1 MNEEILSKAN
11 EEILAKATPTGAR
24 THVLQIVG
32 NAIVGGMENYVA
44 RLVER
49 LPRERYGVSL
59 LAPFE
64 SPFTDRL
71 RQFGAD
77 VLITA
82 ITDEPSWQSIQLTSA
97 LVQSRSVDVIQSHLP
112 NAHVLAAL
120 AGQLTGRPVLAT
132 VHGRAVTTLDIEV
145 QRLAGSHLGVV
156 CRSSYFQALG
166 VGIDPRHVHFIP
178 NGVDTKRFRPREA
191 RIGALRAKFAIG
203 GTTPLVGF
211 IGRLSPE
218 KGPDLFLRAALSVRT
233 QCPTAEFV
241 LVGEG
246 PMLKSLQAFVNR
258 FALAG
263 AVHFAGAQGDM
274 PAVFDELDVVVSS
287 SHSEAMPLA
296 VMEAMA
302 SGLPVVACKVGGIA
316 DLVAHG
322 VTGWLVDAG
331 DCDRLAARVV
341 ELVEDP
347 VAAAAMGRSA
357 RERAVAHL
365 SLDRS
370 VDATTR
376 LFGELTERSS
386 EPRRVRTLYEAARP
400 LRANGAALKAPLR
413 R

>member
-1 MNEEILSKAN
+1 MDEDVVTKVPSGQRK
-11 EEILAKATPTGAR
+11 
-24 THVLQIVG
+24 HVLQIVG
-32 NAIVGGMENYVA
+32 NAIVGGMENYVV

-49 LPRERYGVSL
+49 LPRDLYLTSV

-64 SPFTDRL
+64 SQCTDRL
-71 RQFGAD
+71 RSLGAD
-77 VLITA
+77 VFITE

-97 LVQSRSVDVIQSHLP
+97 LIQSRSVDLIQSHLP

-156 CRSSYFQALG
+156 CHATYFQALG
-166 VGIDPRHVHFIP
+166 VGIEPRHVHFIP
-178 NGVDTKRFRPREA
+178 SGVDTERFRPHEDRL
-191 RIGALRAKFAIG
+191 GVLRRRFNIAAA
-203 GTTPLVGF
+203 TPVVGF
-211 IGRLSPE
+211 VGRLEVE

-233 QCPTAEFV
+233 QWPTARFV

-246 PMLKSLQAFVNR
+246 SMLKTLQTFADR
-258 FALAG
+258 FGLAD
-263 AVHFAGAQGDM
+263 AVHFAGAQDAM
-274 PAVFDELDVVVSS
+274 AKVFNELDIVVSS

-331 DCDRLAARVV
+331 NCDALATRIV
-341 ELVEDP
+341 ELLQDP
-347 VAAAAMGRSA
+347 VSARAMGRAA
-357 RERAVAHL
+357 RERAIAQL
-365 SLDRS
+365 SLERS
-370 VDATTR
+370 VQETTR
-376 LFGELTERSS
+376 LFAELTERAI

-400 LRANGAALKAPLR
+400 IRANGTPVKATLR

>member
-1 MNEEILSKAN
+1 MNEILTTT
-11 EEILAKATPTGAR
+11 ATTLAR

-32 NAIVGGMENYVA
+32 NAIVGGMENCVA

-49 LPRERYGVSL
+49 LPRECYDVSV

-71 RQFGAD
+71 REAGAE
-77 VLITA
+77 VVTTSIP
-82 ITDEPSWQSIQLTSA
+82 DESSWQSIQLTSA
-97 LVQSRSVDVIQSHLP
+97 LIQSRAVDVIQSHLP

-145 QRLAGSHLGVV
+145 QRLTGSHLGVV
-156 CRSSYFQALG
+156 CRHSYFQALG
-166 VGIDPRHVHFIP
+166 VGVDPRHVHFLP
-178 NGVDTKRFRPREA
+178 NGVDTERFRPQGA
-191 RIGALRAKFAIG
+191 RAGALRARFGIAPV
-203 GTTPLVGF
+203 TPLVGF
-211 IGRLSPE
+211 VGRLSVE
-218 KGPDLFLRAALSVRT
+218 KGPDLFLRTALSVRA
-233 QCPTAEFV
+233 QCPEAEFV

-246 PMLKSLQAFVNR
+246 PMLKSLQTFADR
-258 FALAG
+258 FGLADV
-263 AVHFAGAQGDM
+263 AHFAGTQNDM
-274 PAVFDELDVVVSS
+274 PRVFNELDVVVSS

-331 DCDRLAARVV
+331 DCDALATRVV
-341 ELVEDP
+341 ELLDDDVGCR
-347 VAAAAMGRSA
+347 AMAHAA
-357 RERAVAHL
+357 RERAVARL
-365 SLDRS
+365 SLDQS
-370 VDATTR
+370 VDATIR
-376 LFGELTERSS
+376 LYTQLTKQPG
-386 EPRRVRTLYEAARP
+386 EPRRVRTLYDAGRP
-400 LRANGAALKAPLR
+400 VRTNGSAVKSPLR